1 MSAIGGK
8 ADISQRGPQC
18 NFGIP
23 VMLLQWPLTWVNRE
37 APIWND
43 IISSKKGTSLVTHI
57 QSGTAHA
64 IEAIER
70 AVSKSF
76 YRVLNAIEDSNAHYT
91 ERQIVRFIGGPEGK
105 FTDECERKIGRFLQG
120 R

>member
-1 MSAIGGK
+1 MIY
-8 ADISQRGPQC
+8 
-18 NFGIP
+18 
-23 VMLLQWPLTWVNRE
+23 
-37 APIWND
+37 
-43 IISSKKGTSLVTHI
+43 I

-70 AVSKSF
+70 AVSKSL
-76 YRVLNAIEDSNAHYT
+76 YRVLNAIEDLNAHYT